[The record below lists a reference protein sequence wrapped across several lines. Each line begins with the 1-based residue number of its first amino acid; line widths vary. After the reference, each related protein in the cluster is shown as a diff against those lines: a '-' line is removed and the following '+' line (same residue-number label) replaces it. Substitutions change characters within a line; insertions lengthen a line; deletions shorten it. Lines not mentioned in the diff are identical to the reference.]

1 VAFIPT
7 LIAVWLTGRRVR
19 TAQQW
24 TGTPGQVHP
33 ALGALLVFALFTHVW
48 YLQHA
53 LNGAWVAASSGAGPG
68 EDYAE
73 ASGTAEQIA
82 TQTRADAIDESSR
95 YR

>member
-1 VAFIPT
+1 
-7 LIAVWLTGRRVR
+7 
-19 TAQQW
+19 
-24 TGTPGQVHP
+24 VHP
-33 ALGALLVFALFTHVW
+33 ALAALLVFALFTHVW

-53 LNGAWVAASSGAGPG
+53 LNGAWVAAASGAAPG

-82 TQTRADAIDESSR
+82 TQVRADAIDESSR